1 MGKRGNTRIWR
12 VKKRKK
18 FNSKKIR
25 GVTNLSPLKE
35 SRPQDS
41 GLASKEL
48 RVFSHQIILTLPGCF
63 FLRVVIPSDF
73 AHSDG
78 LPSSDSVC
86 SLKDLCW
93 FLRVGQV
100 LLDLQTFHWQLLF
113 WHSQTLLQL
122 RHMKDIMH
130 SRQISWQTELI
141 GHFSTPCEN
150 LIRTDV
156 AGC

>member
-1 MGKRGNTRIWR
+1 MEKE
-12 VKKRKK
+12 K
-18 FNSKKIR
+18 FNSKIR
-25 GVTNLSPLKE
+25 GVTNLSPFKE

-48 RVFSHQIILTLPGCF
+48 RVFSHQIIFTLPSCF

-73 AHSDG
+73 AHSDC
-78 LPSSDSVC
+78 LPSGDSVC
-86 SLKDLCW
+86 SLKDLRW
-93 FLRVGQV
+93 LLNVGQV
-100 LLDLQTFHWQLLF
+100 LLDFKAFHWQLLL

-130 SRQISWQTELI
+130 CGQTLWQTELI

-150 LIRTDV
+150 LIRTNV